1 MKKLINGVIAM
12 IIFYIFNMLIMQIIG
27 QFIFIGDDF
36 IISYHIFTYTGVMIL
51 CGIIIVC
58 TYIIVEKLNDI
69 KKKLNDTNI
78 DI

>member
-12 IIFYIFNMLIMQIIG
+12 IIFYIFNMFIMQIIG
-27 QFIFIGDDF
+27 QFIFFGDDF
-36 IISYHIFTYTGVMIL
+36 IISYHMFTYTGVMTL
-51 CGIIIVC
+51 CGIVIVC

-69 KKKLNDTNI
+69 KKKLNDVNT